1 MMVLTFI
8 LDGEVPAKKNSRI
21 LNTKTRHIF
30 PNKTYRQ
37 WQVIPEITVKN
48 GYQKGNAKVV
58 IKITGEQK
66 SIG

>member
-1 MMVLTFI
+1 MSSLYERFCEGI
-8 LDGEVPAKKNSRI
+8 LPDDK
-21 LNTKTRHIF
+21 
-30 PNKTYRQ
+30 